1 MFKHTMLIGGM
12 ITVLGFAGFLLCLP
26 FAVKNVNQIVT
37 SYREEFN
44 KTELFYETTTENVN
58 QIRFFGNVNVRLRQ
72 SEDDKVRVYRVS
84 KRMPDDSLR
93 ILRTQDAERSYL
105 NITGN
110 TEKYGGTGLLDRV
123 FSLMNDQTFEEIT
136 VYIPKTVEINASGLG
151 GDLFGLL
158 QVEYLNSYTGALVEP
173 EGYLTLEEIRQNH
186 LAIEQS
192 MSQYEYDL
200 ETLGQRYV
208 QGQTDQESYREG
220 VQEQTGNIAY
230 ELEKVVRM
238 LAAHYQLT
246 EQHVTLIMDSVRA
259 YIDCKYQYKDV
270 LLRRQIARQELED
283 QAVAEETYAEEQEAL
298 DTEEQDALLALEE
311 AQAKLARYESIY
323 LEGFDLI
330 A

>member
-1 MFKHTMLIGGM
+1 MLKHTMLVGGM
-12 ITVLGFAGFLLCLP
+12 ITVLGFAGFVLCLP

-37 SYREEFN
+37 SYREEFD
-44 KTELFYETTTENVN
+44 KTELFYETTTEDIN
-58 QIRFFGNVNVRLRQ
+58 QIRFFGDVNVRLRQ
-72 SEDDKVRVYRVS
+72 SEDDKVRVFRVS

-93 ILRTQDAERSYL
+93 VLRTQDAERSYL

-110 TEKYGGTGLLDRV
+110 TEKYGGSGVLDRV

-192 MSQYEYDL
+192 MAQYEYDL
-200 ETLGQRYV
+200 ETLGQRYAD
-208 QGQTDQESYREG
+208 GQTDQESYREG
-220 VQEQTGNIAY
+220 LKEQTGNIAY

-238 LAAHYQLT
+238 LASHYQLT

-259 YIDCKYQYKDV
+259 YIDCKYQYKDI
-270 LLRRQIARQELED
+270 LLRRQMAQQSFAEQALSEEEYTEELQGLE
-283 QAVAEETYAEEQEAL
+283 
-298 DTEEQDALLALEE
+298 TEEQAALQALEE

-323 LEGFDLI
+323 LDGFDLI

>member
-1 MFKHTMLIGGM
+1 MLKQTMLIGGM
-12 ITVLGFAGFLLCLP
+12 ITVLGFAGFVLCLP

-44 KTELFYETTTENVN
+44 KTELFYETSAEDVN
-58 QIRFFGNVNVRLRQ
+58 QIRFFGEVNVRLRQ
-72 SEDDKVRVYRVS
+72 SEDDKVRVFRVS

-93 ILRTQDAERSYL
+93 IRRTQDAERSYL

-110 TEKYGGTGLLDRV
+110 TEKYGGSGLLDRV

-192 MSQYEYDL
+192 MEQYEYDL
-200 ETLGQRYV
+200 ETLGQRYAD
-208 QGQTDQESYREG
+208 GQTDQESYEEGRE
-220 VQEQTGNIAY
+220 EQIDNIAY

-246 EQHVTLIMDSVRA
+246 EQHVSLIMESARS
-259 YIDCKYQYKDV
+259 YLSCKYQYKDV
-270 LLRRQIARQELED
+270 LLRQQMARQSFED
-283 QAVAEETYAEEQEAL
+283 QALSEEEYDEETQAL
-298 DTEEQDALLALEE
+298 DTEAAAALSALEE
-311 AQAKLARYESIY
+311 AQTRLARFESIY
-323 LEGFDLI
+323 LDGFDLI